1 MLAEFSLFLA
11 RERLV
16 SLVNLCVLY
25 DFLYKRIK
33 ELRENKKESQQK
45 LAMLLNVSQTM
56 ISRYE
61 LEQAYPDVEMLI
73 KLAQHFGVSVDYL
86 IGVSESKL
94 PYTKSN
100 LSEQEQQ
107 MLFLFK
113 RLSKTQKEKA
123 VSYIEGML
131 EE

>member
-1 MLAEFSLFLA
+1 M
-11 RERLV
+11 
-16 SLVNLCVLY
+16 
-25 DFLYKRIK
+25 RIK
-33 ELRENKKESQQK
+33 ELREDKKESQQK

-61 LEQAYPDVEMLI
+61 LEQAYPDVEILI
-73 KLAQHFGVSVDYL
+73 KLAEHFGVSVDYL

>member
-1 MLAEFSLFLA
+1 MM
-11 RERLV
+11 
-16 SLVNLCVLY
+16 
-25 DFLYKRIK
+25 RIK
-33 ELRENKKESQQK
+33 DLREDKKESQQK

-123 VSYIEGML
+123 MSYIEGML

>member
-1 MLAEFSLFLA
+1 M
-11 RERLV
+11 
-16 SLVNLCVLY
+16 
-25 DFLYKRIK
+25 RIK
-33 ELRENKKESQQK
+33 DLREDKKESQQK

-113 RLSKTQKEKA
+113 RLSKIQREKA

>member
-1 MLAEFSLFLA
+1 M
-11 RERLV
+11 
-16 SLVNLCVLY
+16 
-25 DFLYKRIK
+25 RIK

-113 RLSKTQKEKA
+113 RLSKTQKEKT

>member
-1 MLAEFSLFLA
+1 M
-11 RERLV
+11 
-16 SLVNLCVLY
+16 
-25 DFLYKRIK
+25 RIK
-33 ELRENKKESQQK
+33 ELREDKKESQQK

-107 MLFLFK
+107 ILFLFK

>member
-1 MLAEFSLFLA
+1 M
-11 RERLV
+11 
-16 SLVNLCVLY
+16 
-25 DFLYKRIK
+25 RIK
-33 ELRENKKESQQK
+33 DLREDKKESQQK

>member
-1 MLAEFSLFLA
+1 M
-11 RERLV
+11 
-16 SLVNLCVLY
+16 
-25 DFLYKRIK
+25 RIK
-33 ELRENKKESQQK
+33 ELREDKKESQQK

-61 LEQAYPDVEMLI
+61 LGLAYPDVKMLI
-73 KLAQHFGVSVDYL
+73 TLAEHFGVSVDYL
-86 IGVSESKL
+86 IGASDSKL

-107 MLFLFK
+107 VLFMFK
-113 RLSKTQKEKA
+113 RLNKVQKEKA

>member
-1 MLAEFSLFLA
+1 M
-11 RERLV
+11 
-16 SLVNLCVLY
+16 
-25 DFLYKRIK
+25 RIK
-33 ELRENKKESQQK
+33 ELRENKKENQQK

>member
-1 MLAEFSLFLA
+1 M
-11 RERLV
+11 
-16 SLVNLCVLY
+16 
-25 DFLYKRIK
+25 RIK

-100 LSEQEQQ
+100 LSDQEQQ

>member
-1 MLAEFSLFLA
+1 MM
-11 RERLV
+11 
-16 SLVNLCVLY
+16 
-25 DFLYKRIK
+25 RIK
-33 ELRENKKESQQK
+33 ELREDKKESQQK